1 MGDCTV
7 VAIVQ
12 GKVPAE
18 FSGDGSGSGDGDGSG
33 SGSGSGHGCGYG
45 YGAGYGCGYGSGS
58 GYGDG
63 YGSGSGY
70 GDGSGC
76 GAGSGDGYGSG
87 YGYGDGSGDGYG
99 YGDGYG
105 SYWLSCIAHFASK
118 WSSAERKRL
127 ADAKKAKAKIAIWRS
142 DKNGQPSNSGG
153 KIEAAAPGVIHTA
166 PGPLNLC
173 NKGTLHATL
182 IPPKWK
188 GERWWVVA
196 LHGEV
201 IGDDEKF
208 GCLKRE
214 IIGECI

>member
-1 MGDCTV
+1 V
-7 VAIVQ
+7 VPVVLQ
-12 GKVPAE
+12 GKLPDA
-18 FSGDGSGSGDGDGSG
+18 SGDGDGSG
-33 SGSGSGHGCGYG
+33 
-45 YGAGYGCGYGSGS
+45 
-58 GYGDG
+58 DG
-63 YGSGSGY
+63 
-70 GDGSGC
+70 
-76 GAGSGDGYGSG
+76 
-87 YGYGDGSGDGYG
+87 GDGSGDGYG
-99 YGDGYG
+99 YGDGDGSGDGSGYGSGDGYGYGYGDGSGDGSAGYGSGYGDGSGDGSGYGYG
-105 SYWLSCIAHFASK
+105 SYWLSCIAYFATK
-118 WSSAERKRL
+118 WSDAERARFV
-127 ADAKKAKAKIAIWRS
+127 AAKKLKAKIAIWRS
-142 DKNGQPSNSGG
+142 DANGQPSNNGG

-196 LHGEV
+196 LHGKV